1 MIAVDTSALLAIV
14 LDEPKAD
21 ACISAMASDDR
32 LIISAVTLAETQ
44 IVAALRQR
52 SEDMARLI
60 EGIGFEVEAV
70 TPATA
75 ERVFRIYER
84 WGKGPH
90 PTALNFG
97 DCFAY
102 DVAKEYSCSLLFV
115 GNDFVRTDP
124 ASALAVDN

>member
-1 MIAVDTSALLAIV
+1 LL
-14 LDEPKAD
+14 
-21 ACISAMASDDR
+21 
-32 LIISAVTLAETQ
+32 LIRRHYWRSFSTNQKETQ

-84 WGKGPH
+84 WGKGLH
-90 PTALNFG
+90 PAALNFG

-102 DVAKEYSCSLLFV
+102 NVANEYSCPLQFV
-115 GNDFVRTDP
+115 GNGFARTDL